1 MSHIYLLPKFLIVLE
16 DFAIYLLDASLLFFT
31 ISRVDLKATTLHANN
46 IQQLLIKKRIALLSV
61 CKSKQEQLGMHKS

>member
-16 DFAIYLLDASLLFFT
+16 DFAIYLLDVSLLFFT

>member
-46 IQQLLIKKRIALLSV
+46 IQRLLIKKRIALLSV